1 MSYAAAPTSYAAPTA
16 SYAAPTASYGSYAM
30 PQQMSYVPPAY
41 GGAPQQPYMNE
52 ATIKQQETDATG
64 ALNGQ
69 ADMQLKM
76 ISHQY
81 THQKELLEAE
91 CLRNIT
97 MATNQFQQQR
107 DQALMSLDQQ
117 KQQQEM
123 QLTMAKQQRMM
134 AITQQAMQM
143 SAQAQQQKMQMEMQ
157 QKMSTLYSNTAG
169 TGATKDATKGTK
181 KA

>member
-1 MSYAAAPTSYAAPTA
+1 
-16 SYAAPTASYGSYAM
+16 M

-41 GGAPQQPYMNE
+41 GAGYGAAPQQPYMNE

-123 QLTMAKQQRMM
+123 QLTMAK
-134 AITQQAMQM
+134 
-143 SAQAQQQKMQMEMQ
+143 
-157 QKMSTLYSNTAG
+157 
-169 TGATKDATKGTK
+169 
-181 KA
+181 